1 MQDFN
6 SFARYI
12 TQFRSAEFFDAVSD
26 FHVLI
31 FMATLDI
38 MPLRYTLIDLL
49 DPDPDNESGS
59 FIFHQSFK
67 DVSEKRTSFIEL
79 N

>member
-1 MQDFN
+1 LQDFN

-38 MPLRYTLIDLL
+38 MPLRYTL
-49 DPDPDNESGS
+49 S
-59 FIFHQSFK
+59 
-67 DVSEKRTSFIEL
+67 
-79 N
+79 